1 MKNNVK
7 LTHLIKENEY
17 GYKYV
22 IDNYHLNEIQFS
34 SEEDGGIGCTITQ
47 NDSSM
52 KQKCMC

>member
-47 NDSSM
+47 NDSIV
-52 KQKCMC
+52 